1 MNLWQLALGQ
11 PQNLLY
17 VLWHGTPFA
26 AAVFGLVLWQM
37 IKTNS
42 TEKLAILIFMGLVLT
57 FPFYVLI
64 SSYKEE
70 IQSGNFGQ
78 VDHCI
83 IHQFRPVHGLGY
95 KKM

>member
-1 MNLWQLALGQ
+1 ME
-11 PQNLLY
+11 LL
-17 VLWHGTPFA
+17 FA

-64 SSYKEE
+64 SSYKDNPATSGKS
-70 IQSGNFGQ
+70 ITAVSSTNSVQSTAS
-78 VDHCI
+78 DM
-83 IHQFRPVHGLGY
+83 
-95 KKM
+95 KM

>member
-1 MNLWQLALGQ
+1 ME
-11 PQNLLY
+11 LL
-17 VLWHGTPFA
+17 FA

-64 SSYKEE
+64 SSYKRNYNPATSGKSITAVSSTNSVQSTASDIQEDVALAGALKE
-70 IQSGNFGQ
+70 ILEI
-78 VDHCI
+78 V
-83 IHQFRPVHGLGY
+83 
-95 KKM
+95 